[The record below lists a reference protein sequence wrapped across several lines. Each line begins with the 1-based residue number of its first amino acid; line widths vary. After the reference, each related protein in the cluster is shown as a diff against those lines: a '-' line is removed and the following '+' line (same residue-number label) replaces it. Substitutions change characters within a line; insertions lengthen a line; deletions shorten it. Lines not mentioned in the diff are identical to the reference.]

1 MKLRIAYL
9 CGEYPRVTDTFIQ
22 REVAALR
29 GAHVDVETISVRRP
43 PAREQG
49 SREQQAERQRTRYLL
64 PCNPL
69 RLCVDHL
76 QMLLM
81 SPLRY
86 LQAMWIAFVVRG
98 PGLAALLRQLA
109 YFAEAGMIAA
119 HMHRRA
125 IPHLHNHAPDASGY
139 VAMIAA
145 CMGRFTYSMTLHGFG
160 ILAEPS
166 RWRLREK
173 LERSAF
179 AICVSSYARSQ
190 AMLWTDPQHWSRFHV
205 VHCGIDPD
213 SATLRT
219 HDGPGNRLLFVGR
232 LDSVKGLP
240 LLFEAVCRLKR
251 ERPDV
256 QLDIIGD
263 GPERIRLEAMA
274 REMNLDE
281 AVAFHGY
288 LSQRELR
295 NFWCCADVKVMS
307 SFVEGV
313 PVSLMEA
320 MAHGLPVVAPRI
332 TGIPE
337 LVQDGVTGKLT
348 TPGDSEELARCVG
361 ELLDDPGLRARMGRA
376 GAGIVR
382 CQFNLDVEV
391 AKLVR
396 IMKQHLQHDE
406 QLLEA
411 DVETATRPSAD
422 VHTNISVG
430 AWK

>member
-1 MKLRIAYL
+1 MRLRIAYL

-29 GAHVDVETISVRRP
+29 GANIDVETISVRRP
-43 PAREQG
+43 AAQEQG
-49 SREQQAERQRTRYLL
+49 SREQQAERQRTHYLL

-69 RLCVDHL
+69 QLCVDHL

-86 LQAMWIAFVVRG
+86 VQALWIALVVRG
-98 PGLAALLRQLA
+98 PGLTALLRQLA
-109 YFAEAGMIAA
+109 YFAEAGIVAA

-145 CMGRFTYSMTLHGFG
+145 CMGSFTYSMTLHGFG
-160 ILAEPS
+160 ILSEPS

-190 AMLWTDPQHWSRFHV
+190 AMLWTDPQHWHRFHV

-213 SATLRT
+213 SATLRI
-219 HDGPGNRLLFVGR
+219 HKGRGNRLLFVGR
-232 LDSVKGLP
+232 LDAVKGMP
-240 LLFEAVCRLKR
+240 VLFEAVSQLKQD
-251 ERPDV
+251 RPHI
-256 QLDIIGD
+256 QLDIVGD
-263 GPERIRLEAMA
+263 GPERCRLTAMA
-274 REMNLDE
+274 REMNLEDG
-281 AVAFHGY
+281 VKFHGY
-288 LSQRELR
+288 LSQSDLR
-295 NFWCCADVKVMS
+295 SFWRSADVMVMS

-313 PVSLMEA
+313 PVALMEA

-337 LVQDGVTGKLT
+337 LVHDGATGRLT
-348 TPGDSEELARCVG
+348 TPGDSEEIARCVG
-361 ELLDDPGLRARMGRA
+361 IPHVQKGDRCPQNRRRRARCRSPRG
-376 GAGIVR
+376 
-382 CQFNLDVEV
+382 
-391 AKLVR
+391 
-396 IMKQHLQHDE
+396 
-406 QLLEA
+406 
-411 DVETATRPSAD
+411 S
-422 VHTNISVG
+422 
-430 AWK
+430 